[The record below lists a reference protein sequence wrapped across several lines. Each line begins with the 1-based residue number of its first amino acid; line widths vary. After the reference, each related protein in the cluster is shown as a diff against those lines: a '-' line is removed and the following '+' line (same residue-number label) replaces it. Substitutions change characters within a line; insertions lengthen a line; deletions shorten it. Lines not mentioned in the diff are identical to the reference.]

1 MLTGHG
7 DPRFSGDDGAADPAA
22 AAALDAYAAG
32 TGSEHAALTAL
43 AGTRLLVPV
52 VAVLTDDAQELA
64 DDHLPDGHLPDG
76 HLPGGHLPGDHL
88 PDDSPPGNERPAA
101 GRPLPGTVGASGE
114 KGSDMALPTLIG
126 RDGRAAIPA
135 FTSVETLARWQAS
148 ARPVPVD
155 AGQVCRAAMEE
166 SCAVIIDVAGPVPL
180 AVEGARLAALARG
193 DAVPPPQSDPDV
205 VRAVAAVVARTAAGA
220 GWRAGDARFR
230 LGPAEDGDLLIEF
243 RLPDGAD
250 QAAQSFLSQVGSSLI
265 EALGPRL
272 RRGISVG
279 LAPRLAP
286 SR

>member
-1 MLTGHG
+1 VLTGHG
-7 DPRFSGDDGAADPAA
+7 DPRFSGDDGSADPAA

-52 VAVLTDDAQELA
+52 VAVLTDDAQGAAA
-64 DDHLPDGHLPDG
+64 DHPT
-76 HLPGGHLPGDHL
+76 
-88 PDDSPPGNERPAA
+88 DSHPTGSHPPGNERPAS
-101 GRPLPGTVGASGE
+101 GRPLPGAAGAGE
-114 KGSDMALPTLIG
+114 KGSEMALPTLIG

-155 AGQVCRAAMEE
+155 AGQVWRAAMEE

-193 DAVPPPQSDPDV
+193 DTVPPPQSDPDV
-205 VRAVAAVVARTAAGA
+205 LRAVAAVVARTAADA
-220 GWRAGDARFR
+220 GWRAEDARFR
-230 LGPAEDGDLLIEF
+230 LGPAGDGDLLIEF
-243 RLPDGAD
+243 RLPEDANP
-250 QAAQSFLSQVGSSLI
+250 AAQSFLSQVGASLI

-272 RRGISVG
+272 RRGISVA